1 MLFIP
6 KVHEIYKHFKGNLY
20 QITAIAEHTETG
32 EQLVIYQ
39 ALYGEF
45 KTYARPLSMF
55 TERVD
60 REKYPNATQE
70 FRFELFR
77 PDADVMG
84 ADASTSASWDEDVTG
99 ADASTSAPCDEDVT
113 PDPILALFLDAKDCE
128 EKLGVLI
135 RYKDAITDDM
145 ITAMAIASD
154 VEVNEGSLLEKYE
167 SLKTCLSTKARYECS
182 RLR

>member
-77 PDADVMG
+77 PDADV
-84 ADASTSASWDEDVTG
+84 TG
-99 ADASTSAPCDEDVT
+99 ADASPQAPCDEDVT
-113 PDPILALFLDAKDCE
+113 PDPILALYLDAKDCE
-128 EKLGVLI
+128 EKLAVLI